1 MPVRVVTRGI
11 FGFMFFL
18 YRRIDVDVL
27 DHKNLTVLNYFC
39 MWLFNHVIV
48 QHSRVAQSGGALG
61 SYPKG
66 RRFKSSPCN
75 QQGNSMTLEEYFAT
89 EPRGSKVE
97 MAIYLGI
104 TATYISLLI
113 HGKRR
118 TSKSLAISIEN
129 ATQGLVKRQDL
140 RPDLFVV

>member
-11 FGFMFFL
+11 FGFMFSP
-18 YRRIDVDVL
+18 YRRIDVNVL
-27 DHKNLTVLNYFC
+27 DHKNLTVLNYFY
-39 MWLFNHVIV
+39 MLLFNHVIV

-66 RRFKSSPCN
+66 RRFKYFPCN
-75 QQGNSMTLEEYFAT
+75 QQGDKMTLEEYFAT

-97 MAIYLGI
+97 MADYLGI

-118 TSKSLAISIEN
+118 ASKSLSISIEN

>member
-11 FGFMFFL
+11 FGFMFSP

-27 DHKNLTVLNYFC
+27 HHKNQTVLNYFC
-39 MWLFNHVIV
+39 VLCFNHVIV
-48 QHSRVAQSGGALG
+48 HLSRVAQSGGALG

-66 RRFKSSPCN
+66 RRFESSPCN
-75 QQGNSMTLEEYFAT
+75 QQGDKMTLEEYFAT

-97 MAIYLGI
+97 MADYLGI

-118 TSKSLAISIEN
+118 ASKSLSISIEN

>member
-27 DHKNLTVLNYFC
+27 HHKNLTVLNYFC
-39 MWLFNHVIV
+39 MLLFNHVIV
-48 QHSRVAQSGGALG
+48 RHSRVAQSGGALG

-75 QQGNSMTLEEYFAT
+75 QQGDKMTLAEYFAT

-104 TATYISLLI
+104 SATYISLLI

>member
-1 MPVRVVTRGI
+1 
-11 FGFMFFL
+11 
-18 YRRIDVDVL
+18 
-27 DHKNLTVLNYFC
+27 
-39 MWLFNHVIV
+39 
-48 QHSRVAQSGGALG
+48 
-61 SYPKG
+61 
-66 RRFKSSPCN
+66 
-75 QQGNSMTLEEYFAT
+75 MTLEEYFAT
-89 EPRGSKVE
+89 EPRGAKVE
-97 MAIYLGI
+97 MADYLGI